1 MKILKIKKN
10 KKNIWS
16 FFLIM
21 KTREQLIEM
30 GLIIEGDSDT
40 NVPADQIDD
49 NDLDNFVDEPEADYD
64 LQNEII
70 KFFNNNS
77 ATDPEVFRQ
86 YAVSIGVDPDE
97 FQKQANILLSQ
108 LLKIYT
114 QDASDLGYGRALED
128 DDVDEEIRRLVTPD

>member
-1 MKILKIKKN
+1 ME
-10 KKNIWS
+10 

-30 GLIIEGDSDT
+30 GLIIEGDSDM

-49 NDLDNFVDEPEADYD
+49 NDLDNFVDDQDADYD

>member
-1 MKILKIKKN
+1 
-10 KKNIWS
+10 
-16 FFLIM
+16 M

>member
-1 MKILKIKKN
+1 MKILKIKKT

>member
-1 MKILKIKKN
+1 
-10 KKNIWS
+10 
-16 FFLIM
+16 M

-30 GLIIEGDSDT
+30 GLIIEGDSDM

-49 NDLDNFVDEPEADYD
+49 NDLDNFVDDQDADYD